1 MAADVERHRRL
12 RELFHAAVELTPA
25 ERERLFA
32 AWPEPDGD
40 LIAELRSLLAAHDAA
55 DNTAGDFVADGLA
68 AHQREMAREVG
79 ASLVGRRLGPYVL
92 ERLLGRGGMGAVYL
106 GQRADDAFRH
116 QVAIKLLRPELA
128 SPDLVR
134 RFRAERQTL
143 ASLSHPN
150 IARLLDGGA
159 TEDGL
164 PFLVMEYVAGVP
176 LEEYCDANG
185 LDLRARLELFGT
197 LCDAVEHAHRNLVVH
212 RDIKPGNLLV
222 TAEGEV
228 KLLDFGIAKLLDTG
242 EEGTENQGAEGLT
255 RAQGYATL
263 AFASPEQVAGG
274 AITTATD
281 VYALGVLLYRLL
293 TGRSPYDLSDQPLA
307 AAART
312 ICEEMPPPPSKAV
325 SAPPVEA
332 RKRARALAGD
342 LDQIVLAALRKEPE
356 RRYGSV
362 AELARDVRRHL
373 AGLPVGVRPDTF
385 GYRLAKLARRNRA
398 ATLATSL
405 ALLALI
411 GGLAAYAWQ
420 ARVARAEARRAT
432 VERAKAEQV
441 SAFLR
446 QALASPDPMLGR
458 GRHVSVAE
466 ILDRASVRLGGDLA
480 GQPEVEAS
488 LRETLG
494 ETYLNLGLSRE
505 AEREFRRALG
515 LMERSREGLP
525 PHRLATRVEL
535 AQALS
540 DQGRWSEAETEL
552 RPALALCEGGGER
565 SLECVHALDL
575 QAVALQNLGRI
586 AAAAAAGQR
595 ALALLRSDFPGERF
609 ELASV
614 LNNLGICLGN
624 QGKPREA
631 EALHRQAVTAAR
643 EARGE
648 RHPLTAEAVAN
659 LAGVLDMQGRYAEAA
674 PLYREALGVQEALL
688 GERHFHFINTLTS
701 YANLLWL
708 MKRPGEAEPVAR
720 RAQALARSAL
730 GAEHPLTAYAEN
742 ILGGVLLDAGKPAE
756 AEGHI
761 RTALAARRRA
771 LPKGNWLI
779 ASAQSNLGAALLA
792 RGRTA
797 EAERELLAAYAD
809 LAAARG
815 PRHEKSLLTAD
826 RLARLYAVMGK
837 REEARRWR
845 GLAVGGRTVS
855 IDAYSSNPQDRSVP
869 CSRQIP

>member
-1 MAADVERHRRL
+1 MDVDVERHRRL
-12 RELFHAAVELTPA
+12 RELFHAAVELAPA
-25 ERERLFA
+25 ERERRFA
-32 AWPEPDGD
+32 TLPEPDAD
-40 LIAELRSLLAAHDAA
+40 LVAELRSLLAAHD
-55 DNTAGDFVADGLA
+55 TAGDFVADGLA

-116 QVAIKLLRPELA
+116 QVAIKLVRPELA
-128 SPDLVR
+128 SPELVR

-150 IARLLDGGA
+150 IARLLDGGTTA
-159 TEDGL
+159 DGL

-176 LEEYCDANG
+176 VEEHCDAEG
-185 LDLRARLELFGT
+185 LDLAARLELFCT
-197 LCDAVEHAHRNLVVH
+197 ICDAVEHAHRNLIVH
-212 RDIKPGNLLV
+212 RDLKPGNLLV
-222 TAEGEV
+222 SAEGEV
-228 KLLDFGIAKLLDTG
+228 KLLDFGIAKLLEAG
-242 EEGTENQGAEGLT
+242 EPGAENQTAESQAADNLT
-255 RAQGYATL
+255 RVHGYATL
-263 AFASPEQVAGG
+263 AFASPEQIAGG
-274 AITTATD
+274 PITTATD
-281 VYALGVLLYRLL
+281 VYSLGVLLYRLL
-293 TGRSPYDLSDQPLA
+293 TGRSPYELSDKPLA
-307 AAART
+307 AAAR
-312 ICEEMPPPPSKAV
+312 IVCEETPPPPSKAV
-325 SAPPVEA
+325 SAPSAEA

-342 LDQIVLAALRKEPE
+342 LDQIVLTALRKEPA

-398 ATLATSL
+398 ASVATAL

-411 GGLAAYAWQ
+411 GGLAGYAGQ

-446 QALASPDPMLGR
+446 RALASPDPVLGG
-458 GRHVSVAE
+458 GRQVSVAE
-466 ILDRASVRLGGDLA
+466 ILDRASVRLSGDLA

-515 LMERSREGLP
+515 LLGRSGEDRDAR
-525 PHRLATRVEL
+525 RLADRVEL

-540 DQGRWSEAETEL
+540 DQGRWSAAGTEL
-552 RPALALCEGGGER
+552 RPALALCHARRER
-565 SLECVHALDL
+565 PLACVHALDL
-575 QAVALQNLGRI
+575 LGVAQQNLGRPEES
-586 AAAAAAGQR
+586 AAAGR
-595 ALALLRSDFPGERF
+595 EALALLRSRFPRERF

-624 QGKPREA
+624 QGKLREA
-631 EALHRQAVTAAR
+631 EALHRQAVAAAR

-648 RHPLTAEAVAN
+648 RHPLTAEAIAN

-674 PLYREALGVQEALL
+674 PLYREALGVQEALI
-688 GERHFHFINTLTS
+688 GERHFHFITTLTS

-708 MKRPGEAEPVAR
+708 MKRPREAEPVAR
-720 RAQALARSAL
+720 RALALARDAL
-730 GAEHPLTAYAEN
+730 GAEHPLAAYAEN
-742 ILGGVLLDAGKPAE
+742 ILGCVLLDAGKPAE

-761 RTALAARRRA
+761 RTALAARRRS
-771 LPKGNWLI
+771 LPEGHWLI
-779 ASAQSNLGAALLA
+779 ASARSNLGAALLA
-792 RGRTA
+792 QGRSA
-797 EAERELLAAYAD
+797 EAERELLAAYAA
-809 LAAARG
+809 LTASRG
-815 PRHEKSLLTAD
+815 PRHEKSRLTAE
-826 RLARLYAVMGK
+826 RLARLYAVTGK
-837 REEARRWR
+837 PAEARRY
-845 GLAVGGRTVS
+845 GELA
-855 IDAYSSNPQDRSVP
+855 APP
-869 CSRQIP
+869 L

>member
-1 MAADVERHRRL
+1 MEADVERHRRL

-32 AWPEPDGD
+32 ARPEPDGD
-40 LIAELRSLLAAHDAA
+40 LAAELRSLLAAHDAA
-55 DNTAGDFVADGLA
+55 AHDAANNTAGDFVADGLA

-106 GQRADDAFRH
+106 GQRADDAFRQ

-128 SPDLVR
+128 SPELVR

-143 ASLSHPN
+143 AGLSHPN
-150 IARLLDGGA
+150 IARLLDGGT
-159 TEDGL
+159 TEEGL

-176 LEEYCDANG
+176 LEEYCDAAR
-185 LDLRARLELFGT
+185 LDLRARLELFCT
-197 LCDAVEHAHRNLVVH
+197 LCDAVEHAHRNLIVH

-228 KLLDFGIAKLLDTG
+228 KLLDFGIAKLLDAG
-242 EEGTENQGAEGLT
+242 EEGADNPT

-293 TGRSPYDLSDQPLA
+293 TGRSPYDLGDQPLA

-325 SAPPVEA
+325 PDSSAEA

-373 AGLPVGVRPDTF
+373 AGLPVGVRPDTL

-398 ATLATSL
+398 AAVATVL

-446 QALASPDPMLGR
+446 QALASPDPMLGG
-458 GRHVSVAE
+458 GRHVPVAA
-466 ILDRASVRLGGDLA
+466 ILDRASVRLSGDLA

-505 AEREFRRALG
+505 AEREFRRAVG
-515 LMERSREGLP
+515 LMGDPRRDLDP
-525 PHRLATRVEL
+525 RRLADRVEL

-552 RPALALCEGGGER
+552 RPALALCRAMREQP
-565 SLECVHALDL
+565 LACVHALDL
-575 QAVALQNLGRI
+575 LAVTLQNLGRMEES
-586 AAAAAAGQR
+586 AAAGRQ
-595 ALALLRSDFPGERF
+595 ALALLRSRFPGERF

-643 EARGE
+643 QARGE

-708 MKRPGEAEPVAR
+708 MKRPAEAEPVAR
-720 RAQALARSAL
+720 RAQALAQGSL
-730 GAEHPLTAYAEN
+730 GPGHPLTAYAEN
-742 ILGGVLLDAGKPAE
+742 VLGSVLLDAGRPAE
-756 AEGHI
+756 AEGHL
-761 RTALAARRRA
+761 RTALAARRRS

-792 RGRTA
+792 QGRSA

-815 PRHEKSLLTAD
+815 PRHEKSLLTAE
-826 RLARLYAVMGK
+826 RLARLYAATG
-837 REEARRWR
+837 RAAEARRYR
-845 GLAVGGRTVS
+845 GLASASPSGG
-855 IDAYSSNPQDRSVP
+855 
-869 CSRQIP
+869 

>member
-1 MAADVERHRRL
+1 METDVERHRRL

-32 AWPEPDGD
+32 ASPEPDED
-40 LIAELRSLLAAHDAA
+40 LAAELRSLLAAHDAA
-55 DNTAGDFVADGLA
+55 DNAAGDFVADGLA

-106 GQRADDAFRH
+106 GQRVDDAFRH

-159 TEDGL
+159 TEEGL

-176 LEEYCDANG
+176 LEEHCDANR

-228 KLLDFGIAKLLDTG
+228 KLLDFGIAKLLDAG
-242 EEGTENQGAEGLT
+242 EEGAENLT

-307 AAART
+307 AAAR
-312 ICEEMPPPPSKAV
+312 ILCEEMPPPPSKAV
-325 SAPPVEA
+325 SAPQAPPAEA

-385 GYRLAKLARRNRA
+385 GYRLGKLARRNRA
-398 ATLATSL
+398 AAVATAL
-405 ALLALI
+405 ALLALV
-411 GGLAAYAWQ
+411 GGLVAYAWQ

-441 SAFLR
+441 NAFLR
-446 QALASPDPMLGR
+446 QALASPDPMLGG
-458 GRHVSVAE
+458 GRQVSVAE
-466 ILDRASVRLGGDLA
+466 ILDRASIRLGGDLA

-515 LMERSREGLP
+515 LMERGREDLY
-525 PHRLATRVEL
+525 PHRLADRVEL

-540 DQGRWSEAETEL
+540 DQGRWRAAESEL
-552 RPALALCEGGGER
+552 RPALALCQARGER
-565 SLECVHALDL
+565 RMECVHALDL
-575 QAVALQNLGRI
+575 LMVTLQNLGRM
-586 AAAAAAGQR
+586 AAAAAAGRR
-595 ALALLRSDFPGERF
+595 ALALLRSGFPRERF

-631 EALHRQAVTAAR
+631 EVLHRQAVTAAR

-771 LPKGNWLI
+771 FPKGNWLI

-792 RGRTA
+792 QGRTA

-826 RLARLYAVMGK
+826 RLARLYAAVGK
-837 REEARRWR
+837 AEEARRYR
-845 GLAVGGRTVS
+845 GLAGG
-855 IDAYSSNPQDRSVP
+855 
-869 CSRQIP
+869 

>member
-1 MAADVERHRRL
+1 MEADVERHRRL

-32 AWPEPDGD
+32 ASPEPDGD

-55 DNTAGDFVADGLA
+55 DTTAGDFVADGLA

-79 ASLVGRRLGPYVL
+79 DSLVGRRLGPYVL

-106 GQRADDAFRH
+106 GQRADDAFRQ

-128 SPDLVR
+128 SPELVR

-150 IARLLDGGA
+150 IARLLDGGT
-159 TEDGL
+159 TEEGL

-176 LEEYCDANG
+176 VEEYCDANR

-197 LCDAVEHAHRNLVVH
+197 LCDAVEHAHRNLIVH

-228 KLLDFGIAKLLDTG
+228 KLLDFGIAKLLDAG
-242 EEGTENQGAEGLT
+242 EEGADNPT
-255 RAQGYATL
+255 RAHGYATL

-293 TGRSPYDLSDQPLA
+293 TGRSPYDLSGKPLA
-307 AAART
+307 AAARI
-312 ICEEMPPPPSKAV
+312 ICEEVPPPPSKAV
-325 SAPPVEA
+325 PDSSAEA
-332 RKRARALAGD
+332 RKRTSALAGD
-342 LDQIVLAALRKEPE
+342 LDQIVLAALRKEPQ

-373 AGLPVGVRPDTF
+373 AGLPVSVRPDTF

-398 ATLATSL
+398 AAVATVL
-405 ALLALI
+405 ALLALV
-411 GGLAAYAWQ
+411 GGLVAYAWQ

-441 SAFLR
+441 NAFLR
-446 QALASPDPMLGR
+446 QALASPDPLLGG

-515 LMERSREGLP
+515 LMGSREDLY
-525 PHRLATRVEL
+525 PHRLANRVEL

-552 RPALALCEGGGER
+552 RPALALCDARGER
-565 SLECVHALDL
+565 SLRCVHALDL
-575 QAVALQNLGRI
+575 QAVALQNLGRMEE
-586 AAAAAAGQR
+586 AVAAGRR
-595 ALALLRSDFPGERF
+595 ALTLLRSGFPRERF

-624 QGKPREA
+624 QGRPREA
-631 EALHRQAVTAAR
+631 EALHRQAVAAAR

-708 MKRPGEAEPVAR
+708 MKRPGEAEPAAR
-720 RAQALARSAL
+720 RAQALAQSAL

-742 ILGGVLLDAGKPAE
+742 ILGGVLLDTGKPAE
-756 AEGHI
+756 AEAHI
-761 RTALAARRRA
+761 RAALAARRRA

-792 RGRTA
+792 QGRTA

-815 PRHEKSLLTAD
+815 PRHEKSLLTAE
-826 RLARLYAVMGK
+826 RLARLYTAAGK
-837 REEARRWR
+837 AGEARRFR
-845 GLAVGGRTVS
+845 GLAGGR
-855 IDAYSSNPQDRSVP
+855 
-869 CSRQIP
+869 

>member
-1 MAADVERHRRL
+1 MEADVERHRRL
-12 RELFHAAVELTPA
+12 RELFHATVELTPA
-25 ERERLFA
+25 ERDRLFA
-32 AWPEPDGD
+32 AWPEPDDG
-40 LIAELRSLLAAHDAA
+40 LAAELRSLLAAHD
-55 DNTAGDFVADGLA
+55 TAGDFVADGLA

-116 QVAIKLLRPELA
+116 QVAIKLVRPELA
-128 SPDLVR
+128 SPELLR

-150 IARLLDGGA
+150 IARLLDGGT

-176 LEEYCDANG
+176 VEQHCDTHR

-197 LCDAVEHAHRNLVVH
+197 ICDAVEHAHRNLIVH
-212 RDIKPGNLLV
+212 RDLKPGNLLV

-228 KLLDFGIAKLLDTG
+228 KLLDFGIAKLLEAGGG
-242 EEGTENQGAEGLT
+242 EGAENLT

-274 AITTATD
+274 PITTATD

-293 TGRSPYDLSDQPLA
+293 TGHPPYDLSDQPLA
-307 AAART
+307 AAAR
-312 ICEEMPPPPSKAV
+312 ILCEEMPPPPSKAV
-325 SAPPVEA
+325 SASPAEA
-332 RKRARALAGD
+332 RKRVRALAGD

-398 ATLATSL
+398 AAVATAL

-441 SAFLR
+441 NAFLR
-446 QALASPDPMLGR
+446 QALASPDPMLGG

-480 GQPEVEAS
+480 GQPEVEIS

-505 AEREFRRALG
+505 AEREFRRALA
-515 LMERSREGLP
+515 LMGTRREDRDP
-525 PHRLATRVEL
+525 RLLADRVEL
-535 AQALS
+535 AQTLS
-540 DQGRWSEAETEL
+540 DQGRWSEAGTEL
-552 RPALALCEGGGER
+552 RPALALCRAMRER
-565 SLECVHALDL
+565 PLACAHALDL
-575 QAVALQNLGRI
+575 LAVTLQNLGRPEE
-586 AAAAAAGQR
+586 AEAAGR
-595 ALALLRSDFPGERF
+595 EALALLRSRFPRDRF

-631 EALHRQAVTAAR
+631 EVLHRQAVTAAR
-643 EARGE
+643 ESRGE
-648 RHPLTAEAVAN
+648 RHPLTAEAIAN

-708 MKRPGEAEPVAR
+708 MKRPAEAEPVAR
-720 RAQALARSAL
+720 RALALARDAL
-730 GAEHPLTAYAEN
+730 GPEHPLNAYAEN
-742 ILGGVLLDAGKPAE
+742 ILGAVLLDAGKPAE

-761 RTALAARRRA
+761 RAALAARRRA
-771 LPKGNWLI
+771 FPKGNWLV

-792 RGRTA
+792 EGRSA
-797 EAERELLAAYAD
+797 EAERELLAAYTA
-809 LAAARG
+809 LAADRG
-815 PRHEKSLLTAD
+815 PRHEKSLLTAE
-826 RLARLYAVMGK
+826 RLARLYEAAGK
-837 REEARRWR
+837 VEEARRFR
-845 GLAVGGRTVS
+845 RLAGGRSVGG
-855 IDAYSSNPQDRSVP
+855 SS
-869 CSRQIP
+869 

>member
-1 MAADVERHRRL
+1 MEADVERHRRL
-12 RELFHAAVELTPA
+12 RELFHAAVELPPA
-25 ERERLFA
+25 EREGLFEG
-32 AWPEPDGD
+32 WPEPDD
-40 LIAELRSLLAAHDAA
+40 NLAAELRSLLAAHEA
-55 DNTAGDFVADGLA
+55 AGDLVTEGLA

-116 QVAIKLLRPELA
+116 QVAIKLVRPELA
-128 SPDLVR
+128 SPDLLR

-143 ASLSHPN
+143 ATLSHPN
-150 IARLLDGGA
+150 IARLLDGG
-159 TEDGL
+159 TTGDGL

-176 LEEYCDANG
+176 IEEHCDAVH
-185 LDLRARLELFGT
+185 LDLKGRLELFGT
-197 LCDAVEHAHRNLVVH
+197 VCDAVEHAHRNLVVH

-228 KLLDFGIAKLLDTG
+228 KLLDFGIAKLIEAGG
-242 EEGTENQGAEGLT
+242 EEVESPT
-255 RAQGYATL
+255 RALGYATL
-263 AFASPEQVAGG
+263 AFASPEQIAGG

-293 TGRSPYDLSDQPLA
+293 AGRYPYDLSGKPLA
-307 AAART
+307 EAAR
-312 ICEEMPPPPSKAV
+312 IVCEEMPPPPSKAV
-325 SAPPVEA
+325 SAPPGEA
-332 RKRARALAGD
+332 RRRARALAGD
-342 LDQIVLAALRKEPE
+342 LDQIALAALRKEPA

-373 AGLPVGVRPDTF
+373 AGRPVGVRADTF

-398 ATLATSL
+398 ATVATAL
-405 ALLALI
+405 ALAALL

-441 SAFLR
+441 NAFLR
-446 QALASPDPMLGR
+446 QALASPDPMLGG

-480 GQPEVEAS
+480 GQPEVEIS

-505 AEREFRRALG
+505 AEREFRRALA
-515 LMERSREGLP
+515 LMGPRRDDLEP
-525 PHRLATRVEL
+525 RLLANRVEL
-535 AQALS
+535 AQTLS
-540 DQGRWSEAETEL
+540 DQGRWSEARTEL
-552 RPALALCEGGGER
+552 RPALDLCHAKREPP
-565 SLECVHALDL
+565 LACVHAFDL
-575 QAVALQNLGRI
+575 QAVTLQHLDRMQE
-586 AAAAAAGQR
+586 AEAAGR
-595 ALALLRSDFPGERF
+595 EALALLRSRFPRERF

-631 EALHRQAVTAAR
+631 EVLHRQAVNAAR
-643 EARGE
+643 ESRGE
-648 RHPLTAEAVAN
+648 RHPLTAEAIAN

-674 PLYREALGVQEALL
+674 PLYREALGVEEALL

-708 MKRPGEAEPVAR
+708 MKRPAEAEPVAR
-720 RAQALARSAL
+720 RAQALARDAL
-730 GAEHPLTAYAEN
+730 GAEHPFTAYAEN
-742 ILGGVLLDAGKPAE
+742 ILGAVLLDAGKPAE

-761 RTALAARRRA
+761 RTALEARRRA
-771 LPKGNWLI
+771 FPKGNWLV

-792 RGRTA
+792 EGRSA
-797 EAERELLAAYAD
+797 EAERELLAAYTA
-809 LAAARG
+809 LAADRG
-815 PRHEKSLLTAD
+815 PRHEKSLLTAE
-826 RLARLYAVMGK
+826 RLARLYAAEG
-837 REEARRWR
+837 RGREARRFR
-845 GLAVGGRTVS
+845 GLAGG
-855 IDAYSSNPQDRSVP
+855 P
-869 CSRQIP
+869 